1 MEPAG
6 VGFARGRC
14 RNIVMA
20 FPFWFVASAE
30 ATILFVRAFGRGDD
44 PVYPGVGRGDD
55 LVMKASAEAT
65 ISFVRAS
72 AEATTAR

>member
-1 MEPAG
+1 MPEYGHGLPLL
-6 VGFARGRC
+6 VL
-14 RNIVMA
+14 
-20 FPFWFVASAE
+20 WASAE

-44 PVYPGVGRGDD
+44 LVCPGVGRGDD